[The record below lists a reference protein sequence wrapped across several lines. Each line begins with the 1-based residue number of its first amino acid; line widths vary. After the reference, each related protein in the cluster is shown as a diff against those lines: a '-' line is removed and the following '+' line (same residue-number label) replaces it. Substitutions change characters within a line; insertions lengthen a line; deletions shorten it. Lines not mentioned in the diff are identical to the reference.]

1 MFRTS
6 TLVYMLSLLAF
17 GASACGSSPAAA
29 TQPATTVA
37 SATPEATEEKVIFI
51 SDGHR
56 LVGYL
61 YKPAGNGPFPAI
73 VWNHGRAEN
82 LNEGSAFDAIADAFV
97 PQGYV
102 VFAPVRRGEGS
113 SEGEPIQDEIN
124 EERSVNG
131 DAAAQVLFAKLMDT
145 EQLDDQLAGLA
156 YLKNLPFVDARR
168 IATMGCADGGVQAIF
183 GAAANAGYRSA
194 VALSPASDDWTGNQ
208 PLQNSLVAAVS
219 RISIP
224 VMLIHPS
231 ADITKDPGVT
241 LAAQFENQG
250 KPVRLSI
257 HKPIGTP
264 AEQTEC
270 FGGPAGVEAWQAEV
284 QNFLH
289 DVMQ

>member
-1 MFRTS
+1 MFRS
-6 TLVYMLSLLAF
+6 SLIFILSLLAF

-29 TQPATTVA
+29 TQAAVSAPT
-37 SATPEATEEKVIFI
+37 ATPKATEERVTFI
-51 SDGHR
+51 SDGLK

-61 YKPAGNGPFPAI
+61 YTPAGNGPFPAI
-73 VWNHGRAEN
+73 VWNHGSAEN
-82 LNEGSAFDAIADAFV
+82 LGEGSAFDAIADAFV
-97 PQGYV
+97 PEGYV
-102 VFAPVRRGEGS
+102 VFAPVRRGEAG
-113 SEGEPIQDEIN
+113 SEGESIQDEIR

-156 YLKNLPFVDARR
+156 YLKSLPFVDARR

-219 RISIP
+219 RIHIP

-231 ADITKDPGVT
+231 ADITKDPGTT
-241 LAAQFENQG
+241 LAAQLESQG
-250 KPVRLSI
+250 KPYRLSI
-257 HKPIGTP
+257 HDPVGTP
-264 AEQTEC
+264 SEQTEC
-270 FGGPAGVEAWQAEV
+270 FGGPSGVEAWQGEV
-284 QNFLH
+284 QNFLR